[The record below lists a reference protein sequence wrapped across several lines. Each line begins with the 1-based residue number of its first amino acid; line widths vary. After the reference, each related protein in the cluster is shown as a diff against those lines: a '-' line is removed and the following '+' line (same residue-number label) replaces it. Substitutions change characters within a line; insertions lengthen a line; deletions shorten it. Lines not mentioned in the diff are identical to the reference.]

1 MLALAG
7 RRPAALAHEAL
18 SVAFVVAITVDSSRE
33 SSTGDAVLALRDA
46 SGPSHRFRRTTS
58 LSTGGGGGGEGSAAS
73 PPVRRPAYERL
84 IPMVMR
90 AA

>member
-1 MLALAG
+1 MRRRLPPPRLVGLRRCPAELDPELAVLALAG

-46 SGPSHRFRRTTS
+46 S
-58 LSTGGGGGGEGSAAS
+58 
-73 PPVRRPAYERL
+73 
-84 IPMVMR
+84 R
-90 AA
+90 AFAPL

>member
-1 MLALAG
+1 VLALAG

-46 SGPSHRFRRTTS
+46 S
-58 LSTGGGGGGEGSAAS
+58 
-73 PPVRRPAYERL
+73 
-84 IPMVMR
+84 R
-90 AA
+90 AFATL